1 MKNAKTILLGL
12 SLVLGGCSFLVRLDP
27 NPIPYIREKIDLSVG
42 LFVDESQIKQIHSQG
57 GFCLIGMG
65 HTWDVETGMALRVG
79 AERIFRR
86 VFTNIGILQEV
97 SEFTNKPLTLLIT
110 PRIERFNISQD
121 LAAELYLHC
130 KLIDQ
135 IGKVVYENTIYSKGG
150 SQAATGC
157 LLGVWGG
164 QMALSETSNEVF
176 NKAFA
181 FLANDITNNSPSQ
194 NSE

>member
-57 GFCLIGMG
+57 GFCLIGTG

-121 LAAELYLHC
+121 LAAE
-130 KLIDQ
+130 
-135 IGKVVYENTIYSKGG
+135 
-150 SQAATGC
+150 
-157 LLGVWGG
+157 
-164 QMALSETSNEVF
+164 
-176 NKAFA
+176 
-181 FLANDITNNSPSQ
+181 
-194 NSE
+194 